1 MLGFTRS
8 KTHTH
13 TQKHGLFGEFELGAN
28 GHQHTSS
35 LISYQLNTPKW
46 DTHFTNQ
53 MQCINIFHHTNLI
66 QQISSHQKK
75 GSNKADF
82 IIIFIKVNTMYY
94 LHSIIDKVK
103 VFSFGYVSQS
113 LLSFF
118 TFHFEKKERLK
129 DFQSDEYY
137 LLQVSLISKIFSSP
151 YLISST
157 SSNYN
162 KWVF

>member
-66 QQISSHQKK
+66 QQISSHTKK
-75 GSNKADF
+75 VQ
-82 IIIFIKVNTMYY
+82 IKST
-94 LHSIIDKVK
+94 LLL
-103 VFSFGYVSQS
+103 S
-113 LLSFF
+113 LL
-118 TFHFEKKERLK
+118 K
-129 DFQSDEYY
+129 
-137 LLQVSLISKIFSSP
+137 LIQCII
-151 YLISST
+151 YIQ
-157 SSNYN
+157 
-162 KWVF
+162 